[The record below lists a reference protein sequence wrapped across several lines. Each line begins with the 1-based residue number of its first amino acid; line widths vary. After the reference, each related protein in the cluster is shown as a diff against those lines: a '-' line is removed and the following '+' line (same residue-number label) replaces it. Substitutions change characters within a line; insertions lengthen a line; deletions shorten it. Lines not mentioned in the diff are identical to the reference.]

1 MIQIERISNR
11 LNEVNRIGFDER
23 TGGINRH
30 SFTIEEQQAIDLI
43 TQYMQRAGMSVS
55 IDAIGNV
62 IGQMGQGE
70 ETIMLG
76 SHIDTVPDGGRFDGL
91 LGVIAAIEVAQTLS
105 ENHFTFN
112 KTLKVVA
119 FKDEEGTRFGF
130 GLIGSKAM
138 AGLLT
143 EEHLQMTDANGISIA
158 EAMQSFNLS
167 PALIK
172 EAEIQPISAYL
183 ELHIE
188 QGKVL
193 ENLDVPVGIVTGI
206 AGPLWLEVT
215 IEGLREHAGATPMNI
230 RQDALTG
237 ASEIIVEIE
246 KMIQQYAPAVAT
258 VGKLNV
264 EPNGINVIPGKVVFV
279 IDLRDIDEQ
288 LITKYEQNILQI
300 AQTIAHRRQLKL
312 TVRELQRVKPAQAD
326 AVIQQC
332 LATQI
337 EKHNLPVHHL
347 VSGAGH
353 DAMFLAQKAP
363 MGMLFVRSKDGISH
377 NPLEYTS
384 LKDIEIATHIL
395 YDTTVALLTK

>member
-1 MIQIERISNR
+1 MIQIERISKR
-11 LNEVNRIGFDER
+11 LNEVNRIGFDAE
-23 TGGINRH
+23 TGGINRF
-30 SFTIEEQQAIDLI
+30 SFTKEEQQAIDLI
-43 TQYMQRAGMSVS
+43 TQYMQQAGMSVS
-55 IDAIGNV
+55 IDSIGNV

-91 LGVIAAIEVAQTLS
+91 LGVISAIEVAQSLS
-105 ENHFTFN
+105 ENQVTFN
-112 KTLKVVA
+112 KILKVVA

-143 EEHLQMTDANGISIA
+143 EEHLQMADADDVSIA
-158 EAMQSFNLS
+158 EAMESFNLP
-167 PALIK
+167 PAHIK
-172 EAEIQPISAYL
+172 EAEIQPIAAYL

-193 ENLDVPVGIVTGI
+193 ENAGLPVGIVTGI
-206 AGPLWLEVT
+206 AGPLWLELT
-215 IEGLREHAGATPMNI
+215 IEGLREHAGATPMNM

-246 KMIQQYAPAVAT
+246 KMMQQYMPAVAT
-258 VGKLNV
+258 VGKLHV
-264 EPNGINVIPGKVVFV
+264 EPNGVNVIPGKVVFT

-288 LITKYEQNILQI
+288 LITKYEQNILQMAQNI
-300 AQTIAHRRQLKL
+300 ADRRQLKL
-312 TVRELQRVKPAQAD
+312 KYRELQRVNPAQAD
-326 AVIQQC
+326 PAIQQC
-332 LATQI
+332 LAAQI
-337 EKHNLPVHHL
+337 EKRGMPAHYL

-384 LKDIEIATHIL
+384 LEDIEIATHIL